1 MSVHLIELREMFLI
15 PPGLVPNL
23 VLLDGGPLGVSHSG
37 GGFNE
42 LFRYFR
48 GIVYI
53 VRLNGREFL
62 LLDAVGLRTRILL
75 LDRKL
80 HIRVNLGNAFVF
92 AID

>member
-48 GIVYI
+48 GNVYI
-53 VRLNGREFL
+53 V
-62 LLDAVGLRTRILL
+62 
-75 LDRKL
+75 
-80 HIRVNLGNAFVF
+80 
-92 AID
+92 